1 MSGLRVLITNLM
13 LGSRTGTELY
23 VRELAIALLEQG
35 HVPVIYS
42 TQLGPLAEELRQKT
56 IPVVDDLDAIST
68 TPDIIHGQ
76 HNLATMT
83 ALLRFPA
90 TPAIYLF
97 HDNVSW
103 EDIPPRFPRIMR
115 YVPVDETCR
124 DRLVYEY
131 AIPEFR
137 VRMISN
143 SVDLEKFKPRSPLPE
158 RPQRALIFGN
168 YEGGHLAAVQEACKR
183 AGIALDVVG
192 AHAGN
197 VSEHPETLLGN
208 YEIVFARGRC
218 ALEALA
224 VGTAVIICGQQGIG
238 PLVTNNELDSL
249 RRLNFGHRAL
259 QNPLEPDAVER
270 ELARYDAADAALV
283 SERIRATADRDQMIA
298 SLIDLYREAI
308 DEYVATAKPSVEEEG
323 RAAAAYL
330 RWLALQLKREEDIMM
345 SSATVRLRNRLL
357 RIPGLGSLA
366 LSMTRLATRRSPG

>member
-1 MSGLRVLITNLM
+1 MRVLITNLM

-23 VRELAIALLEQG
+23 VRELAIALLEHG
-35 HVPVIYS
+35 HTPVIYS
-42 TQLGPLAEELRQKT
+42 TQLGALAEELRQRT
-56 IPVVDDLDAIST
+56 IPVVDDLDSIT
-68 TPDIIHGQ
+68 ITPDIIHGQ

-137 VRMISN
+137 VRMVQN
-143 SVDLEKFKPRSPLPE
+143 SVDLAKFKPRAPLPE
-158 RPQRALIFGN
+158 RPQRALVFGN
-168 YEGGHLAAVQEACKR
+168 YEGEHIAAVRGACER
-183 AGIALDVVG
+183 IGLALDVVG

-197 VSEHPETLLGN
+197 LSEQPETLLGN
-208 YEIVFARGRC
+208 YDIVFARGRC

-224 VGTAVIICGQQGIG
+224 VGTAVIVCGQQGIG
-238 PLVTNNELDSL
+238 PLVTDKELDSL

-259 QNPLEPDAVER
+259 QFPLEPDAVLR
-270 ELARYDAADAALV
+270 ELARYDAADATV
-283 SERIRATADRDQMIA
+283 
-298 SLIDLYREAI
+298 
-308 DEYVATAKPSVEEEG
+308 V
-323 RAAAAYL
+323 
-330 RWLALQLKREEDIMM
+330 
-345 SSATVRLRNRLL
+345 SSAFA
-357 RIPGLGSLA
+357 P
-366 LSMTRLATRRSPG
+366 RRVANK